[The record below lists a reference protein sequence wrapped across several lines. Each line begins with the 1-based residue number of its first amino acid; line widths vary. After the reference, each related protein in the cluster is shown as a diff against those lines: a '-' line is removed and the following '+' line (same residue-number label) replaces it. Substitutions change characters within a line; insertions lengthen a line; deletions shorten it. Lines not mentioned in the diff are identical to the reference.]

1 MSSPFVH
8 LRISAHFFMIFLGFG
23 IFLPFLPL
31 WLTGRGLSADQIGL
45 VLAAALWCKIPVGLG
60 MMQVADQTG
69 QRKTLLIAIS
79 LLTLGGVI
87 GFIWLDGF
95 WQHLIGWTIVG
106 TLLTTMIPMT
116 DSLSV
121 IAVNRHGVDYG
132 KIRLWGSFSF
142 ILASTLGGYYLQGKD
157 SETVLNLL
165 IIAVLLMVI
174 GTACLPNLTQ
184 PARSNR
190 NFAIGE
196 LLRSPRTVAFFL
208 TVSIMQAS
216 HAGLYG
222 FATLSWQKAGIGNDV
237 IGLLWAVGV
246 MFEILLFM
254 FSSRLISRLGI
265 SGMLIVAGLAGMI
278 RWLTLGTT
286 SWVPTLFV
294 VQAMHALTFGCCHI
308 AAITYISRTIPAPL
322 SASAQGLY
330 DGLAMGF
337 LFGVFML
344 IAGQVYAHAGDTVF
358 YVMAT
363 LSAVGFIGAIMLKK
377 KQIA

>member
-1 MSSPFVH
+1 MNSPLVY
-8 LRISAHFFMIFLGFG
+8 LRISASFFTIFLGFG

-31 WLTGRGLSADQIGL
+31 WLTGRGLTADQIGL

-69 QRKTLLIAIS
+69 QRKKYLILFS
-79 LLTLGGVI
+79 LLSLSGII

-95 WQHLIGWTIVG
+95 WQHLIGWAFVG
-106 TLLTTMIPMT
+106 TLLTTMVPLT

-132 KIRLWGSFSF
+132 RIRLWGSISF

-157 SETVLNLL
+157 TETVITLL
-165 IIAVLLMVI
+165 IIATLLMFV
-174 GTACLPNLTQ
+174 GTICLPNLTE

-196 LLRSPRTVAFFL
+196 LLRSPRIVGFFL

-237 IGLLWAVGV
+237 IGLLWAIGV
-246 MFEILLFM
+246 IFEILLFM

-265 SGMLIVAGLAGMI
+265 SGMLMVAGLAGMI

-286 SWVPTLFV
+286 TWVPALFV
-294 VQAMHALTFGCCHI
+294 VQAMHALTFGCCHV
-308 AAITYISRTIPAPL
+308 AAITYISRKIPSSL

-337 LFGVFML
+337 LFGIFML
-344 IAGQVYAHAGDTVF
+344 IAGQVYAHAGDGVF
-358 YVMAT
+358 YVMAA
-363 LSAVGFIGAIMLKK
+363 LSSVGLLGAIMLKN